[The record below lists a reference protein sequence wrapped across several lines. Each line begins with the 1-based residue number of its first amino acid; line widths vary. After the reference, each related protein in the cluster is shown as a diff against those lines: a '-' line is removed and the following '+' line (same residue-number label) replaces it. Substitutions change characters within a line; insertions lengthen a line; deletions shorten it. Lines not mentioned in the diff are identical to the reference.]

1 MILAQFL
8 LYISILGFFP
18 RRKSGSYGL
27 KNRLKE
33 ALYSKAGIAVQ
44 VLSFII
50 IFIKRK
56 QPIAF

>member
-8 LYISILGFFP
+8 LYISILGSFP

-33 ALYSKAGIAVQ
+33 ALYSKAGIAEVF
-44 VLSFII
+44 SG
-50 IFIKRK
+50 
-56 QPIAF
+56 IAEIST

>member
-8 LYISILGFFP
+8 LYISILGSFP

-33 ALYSKAGIAVQ
+33 ALYSKAGIAVTI
-44 VLSFII
+44 LSE
-50 IFIKRK
+50 KHK
-56 QPIAF
+56 